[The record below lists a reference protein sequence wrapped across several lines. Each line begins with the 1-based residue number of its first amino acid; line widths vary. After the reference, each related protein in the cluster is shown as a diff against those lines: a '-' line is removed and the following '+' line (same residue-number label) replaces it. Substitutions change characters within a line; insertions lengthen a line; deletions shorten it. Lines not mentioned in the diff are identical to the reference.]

1 MFLFAG
7 GKSSRIWPLSAIG
20 DKSLLPATNGKPI
33 IRNIV
38 DGISES
44 SPYTPGA
51 ITILCNSRDLSRFQH
66 EFRDKPVYFNS
77 SQTQLG
83 TVGHLIKTIN
93 QTVPDNQY
101 LIHYADMVIND
112 INYDMLDS
120 FHHNKVTIVT
130 TKVRGEYGV
139 IDVQGNKVINF
150 FEKPIVSTPTWTGIM
165 LMDYDDEVRTVIND
179 VYSMSLESDIG
190 RDLIPEFV
198 KRGWV
203 DAMNVD
209 GWIDVG
215 TASKYLKY
223 ISP

>member
-1 MFLFAG
+1 M
-7 GKSSRIWPLSAIG
+7 
-20 DKSLLPATNGKPI
+20 
-33 IRNIV
+33 
-38 DGISES
+38 
-44 SPYTPGA
+44 
-51 ITILCNSRDLSRFQH
+51 
-66 EFRDKPVYFNS
+66 
-77 SQTQLG
+77 
-83 TVGHLIKTIN
+83 
-93 QTVPDNQY
+93 
-101 LIHYADMVIND
+101 
-112 INYDMLDS
+112 
-120 FHHNKVTIVT
+120 
-130 TKVRGEYGV
+130 RGEYGV